1 VSPSGYGTC
10 FGSKES
16 EVRVLSPRLGGIMK
30 ENDKLPIIIST
41 IATIIFIA
49 FILII
54 SRPTE
59 VSELQGGDIEHAI
72 QTEQYR

>member
-1 VSPSGYGTC
+1 
-10 FGSKES
+10 
-16 EVRVLSPRLGGIMK
+16 MK
-30 ENDKLPIIIST
+30 ENDKLPLIISA

-59 VSELQGGDIEHAI
+59 VSELQGGDIEKAI